1 MPVKGSDWSH
11 ESHGCHLSVNLRG
24 IQITKDFTTRSEMC
38 VCVAGDGRVTNWT
51 LVKSSLW
58 HHEVIKMNF
67 NIKLDNLGD
76 PSFATCLT
84 DGEQK
89 HVQ

>member
-1 MPVKGSDWSH
+1 
-11 ESHGCHLSVNLRG
+11 
-24 IQITKDFTTRSEMC
+24 
-38 VCVAGDGRVTNWT
+38 VAGDGRVTNWT

-76 PSFATCLT
+76 PAFAADLT
-84 DGEQK
+84 DGK
-89 HVQ
+89 L